1 MPDNISVPVNK
12 TDNNEKINGTA
23 CYIDDM
29 RLPGM
34 LYAKTLRSDRARA
47 RIKAVNIPQMPDGYY
62 IVDRN
67 DVPGLNRV
75 KIILDDQPFFAE
87 DTVNYIGQPILLAVG
102 PDKQTILDIISGIK
116 VEYEDIPPILT
127 MEQAEGASLAPIY
140 EGKNDFADYSYSKG
154 DAQQCFKNAAK
165 IIEAEYTTGYQEQLY
180 LEPQGMIAEYKD
192 GKVTVFGSMQCPY
205 YVKNAVMQ
213 GFGWSAD
220 NVRIVQN
227 TVGGGFGGKEDYPS
241 LLGGQVAFAAYK
253 TGRPVKLILE
263 RAEDMEAT
271 PKRHPSNIR
280 LKAALDAAGRIAALS
295 ADIKLN
301 AGAYAGMSPVVLQRS
316 MFNIAGVYSIPNIE
330 VKGRAIATNT
340 VPNSAFRGFGAPQ
353 ALFAIETFMDRIAK
367 ELGEDPLEY
376 KLRHIAKKGDS
387 TATGGLFRHHVPLPE
402 LVKAVDKMSGYRRK
416 TGEYKDKPFKGIG
429 VSLFL
434 HGCGFTGSGER
445 DHINAVVKLKKRVDG
460 TVEIL
465 VAGVDMGQGLRT
477 TLRKIVAKALDI
489 PLETIVYDFPD
500 TDIVPDS
507 GPTVASRSV
516 MIVGKLLH
524 DAAEELKRTWKD
536 GEAQEITQRYKHP
549 EFMEWEDKGTTFRGD
564 AYPVYS
570 WGASAVEV
578 EIDPVTYQIDIKGS
592 WAAFDAGRAIDER
605 IMKGQ
610 IDGGV
615 LQGLGYG
622 SIEVMECKQGR
633 IQQRSVTDYIIPT
646 SVDAVRTQSVLID
659 NPYELGPFG
668 AKGAGE
674 LTLLGA
680 APALAAAVSNALGI
694 EITALPVTPERLIR
708 GPQKGTAF
716 WGSMEASCDE

>member
-1 MPDNISVPVNK
+1 MLDNISVPVGK
-12 TDNNEKINGTA
+12 TDNSEKINGTA

-29 RLPGM
+29 RLPDM
-34 LYAKTLRSDRARA
+34 LYARTLRSDRARA
-47 RIKAVNIPQMPDGYY
+47 RINAVHIPPLPDGYF

-67 DVPGLNRV
+67 DVPGMNRV
-75 KIILDDQPFFAE
+75 KIVLDDQPFFAE
-87 DTVNYIGQPILLAVG
+87 HTVNYIGQPILLVVG
-102 PDKQTILDIISGIK
+102 PDKQKILDIISGIT

-127 MEQAEGASLAPIY
+127 IDQAEDVSLPPIY
-140 EGKNDFADYSYSKG
+140 EVRNSFADLSYSKG
-154 DAQQCFKNAAK
+154 DAGQCFKDAAK
-165 IIEAEYTTGYQEQLY
+165 IVEAEYTTGYQEQLY

-192 GKVTVFGSMQCPY
+192 GKVTVYGSLQCPY

-213 GFGWSAD
+213 GFGWDAD
-220 NVRIVQN
+220 KVRIVQM

-241 LLGGQVAFAAYK
+241 LLGGQAAFAAYK
-253 TGRPVKLILE
+253 TGKPVKLILD
-263 RAEDMEAT
+263 RAEDIEAT

-280 LKAALDAAGRIAALS
+280 LKAALDETGRIIALS
-295 ADIKLN
+295 ADIRLN

-330 VKGRAIATNT
+330 VRGRTVATNT

-353 ALFAIETFMDRIAK
+353 AIFSIEMFMDKIAK
-367 ELGEDPLEY
+367 ELNEDPLEY
-376 KLRHIAKKGDS
+376 KMRHIAKLGDK
-387 TATGGLFRHHVPLPE
+387 TATGGEFRHHVPLPE
-402 LVKAVDKMSGYRRK
+402 LIDAADKLSGYRKKSAEFKSIQRP
-416 TGEYKDKPFKGIG
+416 YKGIG
-429 VSLFL
+429 MALFL

-445 DHINAVVKLKKRVDG
+445 DHINAVVKLKKQPDG

-477 TLRKIVAKALDI
+477 TLRKIVAKALEK
-489 PLETIVYDFPD
+489 PLETVVYDFPD
-500 TDIVPDS
+500 TDNVPDS

-524 DAAEELKRTWKD
+524 DAAAELKQRWKD
-536 GEAQEITQRYKHP
+536 EEAQEIVQRYKHP
-549 EFMEWEDKGTTFRGD
+549 GFMQWEDRGTTFYGD

-570 WGASAVEV
+570 WGVNVVEV
-578 EIDPVTYQIDIKGS
+578 EIDPLTYQIDIKGS
-592 WAAFDAGRAIDER
+592 WAAFDVGKAIDER

-622 SIEVMECKQGR
+622 SIEVMECKQGK

-646 SVDAVRTQSVLID
+646 SADAVRTKSVLID

-680 APALAAAVSNALGI
+680 APALAAAVGSALGI
-694 EITALPVTPERLIR
+694 EITALPVTPEYL
-708 GPQKGTAF
+708 
-716 WGSMEASCDE
+716 MEACSNE